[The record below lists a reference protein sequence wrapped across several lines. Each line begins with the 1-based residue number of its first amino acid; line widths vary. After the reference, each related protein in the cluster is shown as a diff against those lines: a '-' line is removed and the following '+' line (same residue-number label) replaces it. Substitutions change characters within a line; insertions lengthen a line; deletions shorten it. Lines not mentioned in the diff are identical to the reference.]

1 MPPPSQPDL
10 RLSFSL
16 PCAPRG
22 RVREE
27 KKRGRQTTLDSL
39 PTSSRIN
46 AGVTNTPSTLP
57 LAALKTAAA
66 SLPLA
71 VPVSMTH
78 IETVVGRHEV
88 MTSLEDTWR
97 AREAQARARP
107 CSRTPGSHMCW
118 KVPLVGWWWCCL
130 VRVRKAGPPSAAS
143 MGLFPPG

>member
-16 PCAPRG
+16 PCALRG

-88 MTSLEDTWR
+88 MTSLEDKWR
-97 AREAQARARP
+97 AREAQA
-107 CSRTPGSHMCW
+107 TPGSHMCW
-118 KVPLVGWWWCCL
+118 KVPLVGWWCCL

-143 MGLFPPG
+143 MGLLPPG